1 MSLAHPDRLELA
13 DLEWFIELG
22 GLVGY
27 KQFGFSEIRARQDAE
42 LTEQLR
48 QLRSGPHR
56 RPQADRGDGR

>member
-1 MSLAHPDRLELA
+1 MSLAHLDRLELA

-48 QLRSGPHR
+48 RYAL
-56 RPQADRGDGR
+56 DRIGDRKAWRAP